1 MHLIS
6 IFLFN
11 FKTIPTYFVFIL
23 CWEKTLFP
31 YMFYGLIQVPKDSLL
46 IQYYSSFY
54 KFIQNTFR
62 TRFSSEK
69 RLFFKL
75 IAEISSFELFS
86 LLWMNTNLPTDL
98 FWAGEP
104 EYISIHWNT
113 TTKVFSYCWCFSMY
127 SLNGWEAVIIKEY
140 MKIMGLNNWNRMG
153 KKIQCDYNH
162 EQNTTYQS
170 NFCRCHSLLSENIEC
185 RESQPFSYSFR
196 AKLYLDLV
204 GEHLRTRS
212 IANTA
217 SQFHFMLESQLKK
230 KLTISSIQNQYIN
243 GKWWAKSQPKP
254 TYCIL
259 YDLMS
264 KCLMKKKKNRI
275 RLLYTV
281 LLNCV
286 CHWYVL
292 HLTRGKKTHD
302 SLRILMRHF
311 VFFYF

>member
-1 MHLIS
+1 
-6 IFLFN
+6 
-11 FKTIPTYFVFIL
+11 
-23 CWEKTLFP
+23 
-31 YMFYGLIQVPKDSLL
+31 MFYGLIQVPKDSLL

-162 EQNTTYQS
+162 EQNSTYQS
-170 NFCRCHSLLSENIEC
+170 TFCRCHSLLSENIEC

-230 KLTISSIQNQYIN
+230 KIDNLINSKSIY
-243 GKWWAKSQPKP
+243 KWKMMGQIATQ
-254 TYCIL
+254 TH
-259 YDLMS
+259 
-264 KCLMKKKKNRI
+264 
-275 RLLYTV
+275 LLYSV
-281 LLNCV
+281 RFNVKMFDEEEKKSNSIVIYRFIKLCLSLICIAFNEREKN
-286 CHWYVL
+286 
-292 HLTRGKKTHD
+292 TRFSSHINETF
-302 SLRILMRHF
+302 R
-311 VFFYF
+311 FFFIFKFIFPQ